1 MSDGKPGSTFPDIAL
16 TPNAAR
22 DMLVALAIRDI
33 VLIDR
38 LNVDFASGMTV
49 LTGETGAGKSILLD
63 SLSLALGGR
72 GDSALVRQGASQGDV
87 TAVFDVAAGHP
98 VRALL
103 AESGIAVEG
112 DLILR
117 RIQGSDGRSRAF
129 VNDQPVS
136 ATLLR
141 QIGAG
146 LVEIHGQH
154 DDRALVEPSVH
165 RSLLDAFGDLETEA
179 AAVAA
184 AERDLR
190 EARAAVAEL
199 ERRIAS
205 ARAEAD
211 YLRAAVESLSALAP
225 EPDEE
230 ETLAEKRQRM
240 MRAEKVAGDINE
252 AYETVAGS
260 ASPIPTL
267 ASLVRRLERKGP
279 EAAGLLDGAIA
290 ALDRALT
297 ALDEATRALEAAI
310 AATDFDPKDLERTEE
325 RLFALRAE
333 ARKHM
338 VQVADLPAL
347 AERMA
352 ADLAALESGEERL
365 AGLQAAAKAARSRYD
380 LAAAA
385 LSKKRHAAA
394 QQLAK
399 AVNAELPALKLER
412 AEFTVAIE
420 SDAEKVSA
428 EGIDD
433 VGFVVRTNPGTR
445 PGPMMKV
452 ASGGE
457 LARFLLAL
465 KVALADRGSAPTLVF
480 DEIDTAV
487 GGAVAEAIGRRLA
500 RLAERVQVLAVT
512 HAPQVAARAGAHLLV
527 AKNPRKRGA
536 DVVTDVA
543 ALDQAL
549 RREEIARMLAG
560 ATITDEARAAAD
572 RLIVGAA

>member
-1 MSDGKPGSTFPDIAL
+1 
-16 TPNAAR
+16 
-22 DMLVALAIRDI
+22 MLVALAIRDI

-38 LNVDFASGMTV
+38 LNIDFSRGMTV

-63 SLSLALGGR
+63 ALSLALGGR

-87 TAVFDVAAGHP
+87 TAIFDIAGGHP
-98 VRALL
+98 VRTLL

-165 RSLLDAFGDLETEA
+165 RALLDAFGGLDAEVT
-179 AAVAA
+179 AVAA
-184 AERDLR
+184 AERDWR
-190 EARAAVAEL
+190 EARAAVADL
-199 ERRIAS
+199 EKRISA

-211 YLRAAVESLSALAP
+211 YLRAAVEALTALAP
-225 EPDEE
+225 QPDEE
-230 ETLAEKRQRM
+230 ELLADRRQGM

-252 AYETVAGS
+252 AYEIVAGS
-260 ASPIPTL
+260 SSPIPTL
-267 ASLVRRLERKGP
+267 SSLIRRLERKGP
-279 EAAGLLDGAIA
+279 EAGGLLDGAIA
-290 ALDRALT
+290 GLDRALT
-297 ALDEATRALEAAI
+297 ALDEAARALEAAVR
-310 AATDFDPKDLERTEE
+310 ATDFDPKDLERTEE

-338 VQVADLPAL
+338 VGVDALPAL

-365 AGLQAAAKAARSRYD
+365 AGLEAAAKAARSRYGAE
-380 LAAAA
+380 AAV
-385 LSKKRHAAA
+385 LSKRRHETARE
-394 QQLAK
+394 LDK

-412 AEFTVAIE
+412 AEFTAAIE
-420 SDAEKVSA
+420 TDADRVSA
-428 EGIDD
+428 AGTDD
-433 VGFVVRTNPGTR
+433 VLFVVRTNPGTR

-452 ASGGE
+452 ASGSE
-457 LARFLLAL
+457 LARFLLTL
-465 KVALADRGSAPTLVF
+465 KVALADRDSAPTLVF

-527 AKNPRKRGA
+527 AKNARKRGA

-543 ALDQAL
+543 ALDSGL